1 MKRKLVTLA
10 PYLILLGIDFYLFPL
25 LARDTGSAMLV
36 MLCAMPLAAFTAAVI
51 CGARSGFTAVL
62 PIAALLLFIPTIWIH
77 YNATAWVYAPVYG
90 AVVLAG
96 VCLGRLF
103 HRKA

>member
-1 MKRKLVTLA
+1 M
-10 PYLILLGIDFYLFPL
+10 LF
-25 LARDTGSAMLV
+25 RS
-36 MLCAMPLAAFTAAVI
+36 
-51 CGARSGFTAVL
+51 GARSGFTAVL

-103 HRKA
+103 HRKT